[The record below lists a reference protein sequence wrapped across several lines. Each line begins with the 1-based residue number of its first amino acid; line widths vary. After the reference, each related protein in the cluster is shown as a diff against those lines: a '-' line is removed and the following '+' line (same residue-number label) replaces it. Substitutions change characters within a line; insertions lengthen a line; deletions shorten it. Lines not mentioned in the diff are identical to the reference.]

1 MNNKLAAAGT
11 GLLMAIASCAPSIQS
26 QIRRDPPSSQQ
37 SLAAICS
44 SDVSSI
50 KSLLKDPTLKQGFEI
65 KVPSDDY
72 LSCMKAEFA
81 AQKDGKYLIVPTDT
95 SGIYKVLKYDK

>member
-26 QIRRDPPSSQQ
+26 RIRRDPPSSES
-37 SLAAICS
+37 SLAAKCS
-44 SDVSSI
+44 SEVASI

-65 KVPSDDY
+65 KVPSDEY

-81 AQKDGKYLIVPTDT
+81 AQKDGKYTIAPTGT
-95 SGIYKVLKYDK
+95 AGVYKVTYSK